1 MPTAPSRT
9 EPGQASPMAC
19 PQGSRPRSPA
29 SSGAAPGPLPCA
41 IWVALAPAAPAPQ
54 PLPGPG
60 PSPPTCWATCSPGDA
75 APQREP
81 PPASLPACVC
91 RQASAVPPRDGNRE
105 GIVTEGWIPAGPW
118 TWKGPGYA
126 SQEPPSPADRCS
138 QFLLPVPGSVWGE
151 GTGSGDEATVFTDL
165 LFCCPAAERCF
176 LSLE

>member
-1 MPTAPSRT
+1 
-9 EPGQASPMAC
+9 MAC

-29 SSGAAPGPLPCA
+29 SSGEAPGPLPCA

-105 GIVTEGWIPAGPW
+105 GIMTEGWIPAGPW
-118 TWKGPGYA
+118 TWKGP
-126 SQEPPSPADRCS
+126 RLC
-138 QFLLPVPGSVWGE
+138 VPGASPPQ
-151 GTGSGDEATVFTDL
+151 L
-165 LFCCPAAERCF
+165 IAAASSCF
-176 LSLE
+176 LSQEASVEKGRVRGRSDHVYRSSILLSCCREMFSIT